1 MIFAGGK
8 QMGTAIEVEVT
19 KPMATSHLT
28 RLWNNDAFHN
38 SKNKEASFIHP
49 WSNYFSM
56 ALFSIAIVSGIYWQ
70 TTNPAHTWKAIT
82 SILIVAC
89 PCSLLLSATFTFGNL
104 MRIFGARGFFLKNAN
119 VIERMAEADV
129 VVFDKTGT
137 LTSSENSKIQYEG
150 KLISFMEANMIKSVL
165 LQSNHPLSRSIAE
178 WHDWE
183 NLQENPAITAFEE
196 LPGQG
201 IAAVCDGH
209 QMRLGKANF
218 VCEKRWFAEVLSDE
232 GSTVHLSIN
241 GLYKG
246 KFRIAKDY
254 RNGVFE
260 MMHSLMDEGKQ
271 VHIISGDNAQEEKF
285 LQQQL
290 GNTATMLFNQSPENK
305 MQYIKSL
312 QKQGKKLIMVG
323 DGLNDAGALQQSH
336 AGIAVTDHS
345 SYFTPACDAILEG
358 KNMAQLHQ
366 LIRISSTG
374 KKIVAS
380 SFALSILYNIAGMYF
395 ATQALLS
402 PMIAAILMP
411 ASTIS
416 IILLS
421 YLSTRIISKSI
432 VLPNR

>member
-1 MIFAGGK
+1 
-8 QMGTAIEVEVT
+8 MGTAIEIEVT

-38 SKNKEASFIHP
+38 TKNKEASFIHP
-49 WSNYFSM
+49 WSNYFSI

-70 TTNPAHTWKAIT
+70 ASNPANTWKAIT

-104 MRIFGARGFFLKNAN
+104 MRIFGAKGFFLKNAN

-137 LTSSENSKIQYEG
+137 LTASGNATSNIQYEG
-150 KLISFMEANMIKSVL
+150 KMISFMEANMIKSVVM
-165 LQSNHPLSRSIAE
+165 QSNHPLSRSLSE
-178 WHDWE
+178 WQDWE
-183 NLQENPAITAFEE
+183 NMSDHPPITAYHET
-196 LPGQG
+196 PGKG
-201 IAAVCDGH
+201 ITATCNGH
-209 QMRLGKANF
+209 QIRLGKAGF
-218 VCEKRWFAEVLSDE
+218 VCEDKWFAEAFSEE
-232 GSTVHLSIN
+232 GSTIHLSIN

-246 KFRIAKDY
+246 RFRIAKDY
-254 RNGVFE
+254 RKGIFD
-260 MMHSLMDEGKQ
+260 MIRSLTNEGKEA
-271 VHIISGDNAQEEKF
+271 HIISGDNASEEKF

-290 GNTATMLFNQSPENK
+290 GNTTTMLFNQSPEDK
-305 MQYIKSL
+305 LQYIKSL
-312 QKQGKKLIMVG
+312 QAEGKKVIMVG

-345 SYFTPACDAILEG
+345 NYFTPACDAILEG
-358 KNMAQLHQ
+358 KNMAKLHQ
-366 LIRISSTG
+366 LIRITSTG
-374 KKIVAS
+374 KKIVAA
-380 SFALSILYNIAGMYF
+380 SFALSILYNIMGMYF

-416 IILLS
+416 IILLA
-421 YLSTRIISKSI
+421 YLSTRIYSKSI
-432 VLPNR
+432 EEPVN